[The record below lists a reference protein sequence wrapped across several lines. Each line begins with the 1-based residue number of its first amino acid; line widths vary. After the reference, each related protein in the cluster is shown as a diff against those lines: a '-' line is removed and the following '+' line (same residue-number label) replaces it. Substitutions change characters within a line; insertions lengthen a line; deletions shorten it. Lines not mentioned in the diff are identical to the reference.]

1 VPTFANNLGNC
12 RGSDYSCQVED
23 VDEKAHQNY
32 MASVTE
38 SSGKP
43 VHLTEDDVAFLL
55 SILRTSTQ
63 VQPITTQEL
72 INALRNRTTQ

>member
-1 VPTFANNLGNC
+1 MPTFANILGNC

-23 VDEKAHQNY
+23 VDEKARQNY

-55 SILRTSTQ
+55 SILRSSTQ

-72 INALRNRTTQ
+72 IDALRNRTTQ